1 MVSTAIM
8 EYIEI
13 DLFCMVIMLLILWR
27 AEHRG
32 EHRMSWR
39 MYQGSVVFMIGVI
52 LSDALWALFE
62 GRVLAFSYPA
72 AHLINDMY
80 FISASLCCSL
90 WYLFTLFELEE
101 FQKKSIL
108 LRCLMAVPLVI
119 LAFILIVNYATGWAF
134 TFLPTGHF
142 VRGPLMYV
150 LYIIPNGYLLASS
163 FYPLFR
169 VFQKKYY
176 LKRSNYLHLSL
187 FPMMALLFAVVQFII
202 PGTPLPVLGMT
213 LAFLLVFMNRQ
224 DLLVSLDPLTEL
236 SNRGRLDL
244 HLDRCMTRW
253 NKKTHLYLLLLDLD
267 FFKQINDT
275 YGHIEGDRAL
285 QRMARVLVKTAS
297 EFWCFVARYGG
308 DEFAIVYE
316 TEEEANVE
324 KLCAF
329 IHKTLEE
336 SNDVVDAP
344 YRLTT
349 SIGYAR
355 YDGSTT
361 YIPDFVDMAD
371 DALYEV
377 KKKRGKC
384 RV

>member
-1 MVSTAIM
+1 MVSTAIL
-8 EYIEI
+8 EYLEI
-13 DLFCMVIMLLILWR
+13 DLFCMMIMLMILWR
-27 AEHRG
+27 SEQRDEHRI
-32 EHRMSWR
+32 SWR
-39 MYQGSVVFMIGVI
+39 MYQGSVIFMIVVV
-52 LSDALWALFE
+52 LMDAVWALFE
-62 GRVLAFSYPA
+62 GGVFAFSYPA
-72 AHLINDMY
+72 AHLINALY
-80 FISASLCCSL
+80 FIAASLCGSL
-90 WYLFTLFELEE
+90 WYLFTLFEMEE
-101 FQKKSIL
+101 FHKKSIL
-108 LRCLMAVPLVI
+108 IRCLMVIPLMV
-119 LAFILIVNYATGWAF
+119 LLVVLGVNFPTGLAF
-134 TFLPTGHF
+134 TFLPGGHF
-142 VRGPLMYV
+142 VRGPLIWMLYV
-150 LYIIPNGYLLASS
+150 IPNGYLLASS
-163 FYPLFR
+163 FYPFFR

-176 LKRSNYLHLSL
+176 LKRSNYLYLSL
-187 FPMMALLFAVVQFII
+187 FPMMALLFAVAQFIV
-202 PGTPLPVLGMT
+202 PGTPLPVIGMT

-224 DLLVSLDPLTEL
+224 NLLVSLDPLTEL

-244 HLDRCMTRW
+244 HLDRCMAHW
-253 NKKTHLYLLLLDLD
+253 NKKTHLYLFLLDLD

-316 TEEEANVE
+316 TEDEKKVEE
-324 KLCAF
+324 LCAF

-336 SNDVVDAP
+336 SNDAAAAP

-384 RV
+384 RI